1 MYHTFVYTCGG
12 SGTGEFEWDEAKNA
26 SNRQKHGISFEE
38 AILIFN
44 GPVLTRAD
52 VHHESGEVRELS
64 FGLLGG
70 IVVLAVAHTD
80 RNGRKRI
87 ISARKA
93 TARERKAFHDYL
105 EKALGRD

>member
-1 MYHTFVYTCGG
+1 M
-12 SGTGEFEWDEAKNA
+12 GEFEWDEAKNA

-80 RNGRKRI
+80 RNGRTRI

-105 EKALGRD
+105 EEALGRD

>member
-1 MYHTFVYTCGG
+1 M
-12 SGTGEFEWDEAKNA
+12 GEFEWDEAKNA

-64 FGLLGG
+64 FGLLCG

-80 RNGRKRI
+80 RNGRTRI

>member
-1 MYHTFVYTCGG
+1 M
-12 SGTGEFEWDEAKNA
+12 GEFEWDEAKNA

-44 GPVLTRAD
+44 GPVLTRTD
-52 VHHESGEVRELS
+52 VHHESGELRELS

-70 IVVLAVAHTD
+70 IVVLAVPHTD
-80 RNGRKRI
+80 RNGRTRI